1 MRFFASFQR
10 AVILLKTKYKDKEI
24 SLDEIIKQFPC
35 CGYENGKIVE
45 LSAEEQTI
53 TLYTEEEITVP
64 NFKCYLMDDKEVIR
78 RYTDTEKTAGVIPEK
93 VLTVL
98 GLNSQGDKTLQLYTC
113 FGNGFQWYNDL
124 MELSEN

>member
-10 AVILLKTKYKDKEI
+10 AVNLLKAKYKAKEI
-24 SLDEIIKQFPC
+24 SLNEIIKLFPC

-64 NFKCYLMDDKEVIR
+64 NFKCYLMDDKEVIG
-78 RYTDTEKTAGVIPEK
+78 RYTDTEKTAGVIPER